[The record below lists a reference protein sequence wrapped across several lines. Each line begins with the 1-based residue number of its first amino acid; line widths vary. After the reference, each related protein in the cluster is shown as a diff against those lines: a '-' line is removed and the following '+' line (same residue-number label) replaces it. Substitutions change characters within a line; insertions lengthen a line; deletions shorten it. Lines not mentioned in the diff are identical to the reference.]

1 MYADWPDLPGYEL
14 TELLGTGGMASV
26 YLANQIALGRKVA
39 IKVMAQK
46 RHLSPQE
53 LARFEREV
61 KLLAS
66 LDHPH
71 IVSVFEVG
79 RTADGRLYYVMPHM
93 PGGDLTSIGITG
105 NEVAIAEVL
114 DKILSALEYAH
125 ARGVVHRDL
134 KPGNILFDALGQ
146 PRLADFGVAKPSDE
160 KATRLTSEGMVVG
173 SASYMAPEQA
183 RGEAVDGR
191 ADLYSLG
198 VTAFELLTGRPP
210 FRGPDSV
217 AVLAQHISA
226 PVPIL
231 PRRFR
236 HWQPFLQKALAK
248 DPKQRFASATE
259 MRKALKAV
267 RAARRRRSSWLR
279 SAAWLAVFGL
289 VVAGAVYFESMRREE
304 TTEAP
309 LAPSATP
316 VAAKKDDDVA
326 DEDEWDQTEP
336 EDGEALL
343 PTAVPEERVLRDP
356 RLALLARAREQL
368 TAGAIISPPG
378 ENATALALE
387 VLRYWPEDADAAMLL
402 IEIVTTIATRAER
415 ALAEGDRAALRS
427 ALEEARQYAAL
438 RGEEGS
444 RFLAGLAEQ
453 LRAQPRKGLRPAE
466 LAAVLRE
473 FGMAPTAS
481 ADAPRGAPGGER
493 TPPPREESIAR
504 AAAETP
510 RPAPAPPPPP
520 PIEPPLPPPPEPF
533 VWVPTRLSY
542 DHASSL
548 SLRPIGALP
557 EPVSLADFT
566 AYAEATGQSL
576 PSCPEDT
583 PSLGAP
589 DPVVCVTAADAEAY
603 AAWLGSRLN
612 RKLRLPTADELQHI
626 VLYQVAGLKQR
637 LLVRE
642 WTLDCAE
649 GSPSCRE
656 RLVIVPAADPLYWP
670 LRLQPR
676 DTEKPYR
683 DLGFRLV
690 LAE

>member
-1 MYADWPDLPGYEL
+1 MRCVTDGWRGMYADWPDLPGYEL

-231 PRRFR
+231 PRRFK

-267 RAARRRRSSWLR
+267 RAARRRRASWLR

-289 VVAGAVYFESMRREE
+289 IVAAAVYFESSRWEE

-316 VAAKKDDDVA
+316 VAAKKDDDA
-326 DEDEWDQTEP
+326 AEAEELDESEP
-336 EDGEALL
+336 EDAEALL
-343 PTAVPEERVLRDP
+343 PIAVPEERVLRDP

-415 ALAEGDRAALRS
+415 ALAEGDRIALRS

-444 RFLAGLAEQ
+444 RFPGRLAEQ

-466 LAAVLRE
+466 LAAAPARVRHGPGGFRRCAARRTE
-473 FGMAPTAS
+473 WRAAPASSRGIARPGRFGNATPHADTPPASAHRAASAPTARALRLG
-481 ADAPRGAPGGER
+481 ADSPEL
-493 TPPPREESIAR
+493 R
-504 AAAETP
+504 ACVLALASSD
-510 RPAPAPPPPP
+510 RCPAPAG
-520 PIEPPLPPPPEPF
+520 EP
-533 VWVPTRLSY
+533 
-542 DHASSL
+542 
-548 SLRPIGALP
+548 G
-557 EPVSLADFT
+557 
-566 AYAEATGQSL
+566 
-576 PSCPEDT
+576 
-583 PSLGAP
+583 
-589 DPVVCVTAADAEAY
+589 
-603 AAWLGSRLN
+603 
-612 RKLRLPTADELQHI
+612 
-626 VLYQVAGLKQR
+626 
-637 LLVRE
+637 
-642 WTLDCAE
+642 
-649 GSPSCRE
+649 
-656 RLVIVPAADPLYWP
+656 
-670 LRLQPR
+670 
-676 DTEKPYR
+676 
-683 DLGFRLV
+683 
-690 LAE
+690 